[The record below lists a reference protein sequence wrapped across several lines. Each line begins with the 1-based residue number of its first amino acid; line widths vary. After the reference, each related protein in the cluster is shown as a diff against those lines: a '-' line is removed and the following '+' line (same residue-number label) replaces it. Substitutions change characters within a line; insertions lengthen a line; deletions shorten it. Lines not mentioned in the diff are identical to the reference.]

1 MKLIVQIP
9 CFNEERTLRETLG
22 DIPRRIEGV
31 DEIEI
36 LVIDD
41 GSTDG
46 TSRVAH
52 EAGVHHIVR
61 HTANMGLARA
71 FQTGIDACLRLG
83 ADIIV
88 NTDADNQYAG
98 GCIPELVRP
107 ILNGKA
113 DIVVGDRRTD
123 RIPNFSRF
131 KRRLQRVGSLVVRKL
146 SGTRIPD
153 AVSGFRA
160 MSREAAMRIN
170 IVSSFSYTI
179 EMLIQAGHKGMA
191 VATVPIRTN
200 RVTRRSRLFRNI
212 FQFVERSVGTM
223 ARIYTMYHPLR
234 VFSLMGMVFMLGGGL
249 PIVRFLYFYLRGDGS
264 GHVQSLVLGGALFI
278 VGFMTLLIGLLAD
291 LISFNRHLI
300 EMALERIRRME
311 ALPTGETAGGSV
323 ADGSAVHGHPASNGE
338 PARDREP
345 ALTRY
350 ELS

>member
-9 CFNEERTLRETLG
+9 CFNEERTLRETLA
-22 DIPRRIEGV
+22 DIPRRMEGV
-31 DEIEI
+31 DEVQI

-41 GSTDG
+41 GSTDA
-46 TSRVAH
+46 TARVAVDCGADH
-52 EAGVHHIVR
+52 VVR

-71 FQTGIDACLRLG
+71 FQTGLDACLRLG

-88 NTDADNQYAG
+88 NTDADNQYSGA
-98 GCIPELVRP
+98 CIPDLVRP
-107 ILNGKA
+107 ILNCEA

-123 RIPNFSRF
+123 RIAHFSRI
-131 KRRLQRVGSLVVRKL
+131 KRRLQKLGSLMVRRL

-160 MSREAAMRIN
+160 LSREAAMRIN

-200 RVTRRSRLFRNI
+200 RVTRQSRLFHNV
-212 FQFVERSVGTM
+212 FHFVERSAETM

-234 VFSLMGMVFMLGGGL
+234 VFSLLGVLLMLGGGL
-249 PIVRFLYFYLRGDGS
+249 PIIRFLYFYFRGDGS
-264 GHVQSLVLGGALFI
+264 GHVQSLVLGGVLFI
-278 VGFMTLLIGLLAD
+278 VGFVTLLIGLLAD
-291 LISFNRHLI
+291 LISFNRQLI

-311 ALPTGETAGGSV
+311 ALPAGETAGGSV
-323 ADGSAVHGHPASNGE
+323 SDHGPVDVQSGPESVAARRDE
-338 PARDREP
+338 PAVAR
-345 ALTRY
+345 
-350 ELS
+350 